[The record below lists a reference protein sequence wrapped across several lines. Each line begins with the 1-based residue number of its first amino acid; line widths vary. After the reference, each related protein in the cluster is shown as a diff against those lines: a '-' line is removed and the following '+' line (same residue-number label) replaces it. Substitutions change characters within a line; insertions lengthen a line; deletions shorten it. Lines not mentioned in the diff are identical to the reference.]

1 MIGRLHALTDA
12 RQDRAPLEVV
22 AATVGAGAPVVQV
35 PAKGCTDREL
45 FEFAERVTA
54 LCAAA
59 GALCLVDDRVDVA
72 LRPAGRPVVRHDDQ
86 GRPAAPLG
94 PAVGAVA
101 TAVEVPVVAI
111 GGVPAAR
118 VPALLAAG
126 AWGVTVVGAVSD
138 AADPAVAVRE
148 LLRALGEPA

>member
-1 MIGRLHALTDA
+1 M
-12 RQDRAPLEVV
+12 
-22 AATVGAGAPVVQV
+22 
-35 PAKGCTDREL
+35 
-45 FEFAERVTA
+45 
-54 LCAAA
+54 
-59 GALCLVDDRVDVA
+59 
-72 LRPAGRPVVRHDDQ
+72 RHDDQ

-138 AADPAVAVRE
+138 AVDPAVAVRE

>member
-35 PAKGCTDREL
+35 PAKGCPDREL
-45 FEFAERVTA
+45 FDFAERVNS

-59 GALCLVDDRVDVA
+59 GVLCLVDDRVDVA

-94 PAVGAVA
+94 PAV
-101 TAVEVPVVAI
+101 EVPVVAI
-111 GGVPAAR
+111 GGVLAAR

>member
-1 MIGRLHALTDA
+1 VIGRLHALTDA

-45 FEFAERVTA
+45 FDFAERVTA

-94 PAVGAVA
+94 PAV
-101 TAVEVPVVAI
+101 EVPVVAI

-138 AADPAVAVRE
+138 AVDPAVAVRE